1 MKNAIVLLAC
11 VLIFAE
17 CSKPETQVS
26 QVTSKGAESAPIST
40 DSAIMAIMDYDR
52 YKTRVDSVLTLGRD
66 AGDAGILAQG
76 FKLPKGEVAAMAA
89 RIKSSS
95 YDSVYAMLAIRYDKN
110 NQPYMTV
117 IFQEYTG
124 TAKAPAWT
132 YYDYSRPC
140 PPNCPTEQ

>member
-11 VLIFAE
+11 VLIFAK
-17 CSKPETQVS
+17 CSQPESKVS
-26 QVTSKGAESAPIST
+26 QVSVEVAKSTPIST
-40 DSAIMAIMDYDR
+40 DSATMAIKAYGV
-52 YKTRVDSVLTLGRD
+52 YKNRVDSVLTVGQD
-66 AGDAGILAQG
+66 AGDAGILPQG

-89 RIKSSS
+89 RIASSS

-124 TAKAPAWT
+124 TATTPSWT
-132 YYDYSRPC
+132 FYDYSRPC
-140 PPNCPTEQ
+140 PPNCPTDK